1 MEGVY
6 YQCLKWDLENW
17 GKTMLRYIHWTLK
30 FGKYLFVFE
39 NELSMCLMNK
49 AL

>member
-6 YQCLKWDLENW
+6 YQCLKYENW
-17 GKTMLRYIHWTLK
+17 GKTKLRYIHWTLK
-30 FGKYLFVFE
+30 FGKCVFVFE
-39 NELSMCLMNK
+39 NELSMCLVNK